1 MSGVIE
7 LEAAPRR
14 RADVVAWFF
23 DSSGRVGR
31 IGFVLKI
38 SALVLILTIYDE
50 IARSDAVRFL
60 TGWLVNWPLFFSA
73 ACVLSQRLHDCGRSG
88 WWGAPILL
96 AFCLARPQAH
106 GVLGVLEL
114 AVVVASQLWL
124 GLMPGEPAFNR
135 YGPRPGRERVE
146 GR

>member
-7 LEAAPRR
+7 LNAAPRG
-14 RADVVAWFF
+14 RADGLAWFF

-38 SALVLILTIYDE
+38 STLIAILMIYDVA
-50 IARSDAVRFL
+50 ARGAGVRLL

-73 ACVLSQRLHDCGRSG
+73 ACVLSQRLHDQGRTG

-96 AFCLARPQAH
+96 AFCLSRPAAH
-106 GVLGVLEL
+106 GVPGVIEL
-114 AVVVASQLWL
+114 AVIVATQLWL
-124 GLMPGEPAFNR
+124 GFVPGEPGFNR
-135 YGPRPGRERVE
+135 YGPPA
-146 GR
+146 